1 MRRSTGSV
9 GTRPGFTL
17 LELLAV
23 VTVIG
28 ILAAIAIAKYGQT
41 KRRAVI
47 SIMKGDLHNLTVLAE
62 AYYSTNS
69 TYDGFTPPS
78 ASRGVVIEFKGA
90 GSGWTA
96 SARHPEAPDVTCSAG
111 ITDGVNAEPICQ

>member
-1 MRRSTGSV
+1 MRRSSG
-9 GTRPGFTL
+9 GGGMRPGFTL

-47 SIMKGDLHNLTVLAE
+47 SVMKGDLHNLTVLAE
-62 AYYSTNS
+62 SYYSTNS
-69 TYDGFTPPS
+69 TYDGFTPP
-78 ASRGVVIEFKGA
+78 APSRGVIIEYKGT
-90 GSGWTA
+90 GGGWTA
-96 SARHPEAPDVTCSAG
+96 LARHPEAPDVACSAG
-111 ITDGVNAEPICQ
+111 NMDGANAEPVCQ